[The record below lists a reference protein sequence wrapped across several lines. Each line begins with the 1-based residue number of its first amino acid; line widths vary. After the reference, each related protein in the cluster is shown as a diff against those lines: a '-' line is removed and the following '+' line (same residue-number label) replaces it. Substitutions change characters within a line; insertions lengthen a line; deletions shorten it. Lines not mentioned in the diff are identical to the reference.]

1 MQNIATIFW
10 DVKGISLCDVLAQG
24 KNINAELCHTQL
36 DKLVDAIQQKRRR
49 LRGNSFE
56 NFHFLQD
63 NPRPHTARLTQS
75 KLAEIG
81 FTVLPHPPY
90 SPDLSPSDYYLF
102 SPVKNSLHGKTYHSA
117 EEANDDLENWF
128 ASKPADFY
136 AHGLKQLPE
145 RWKKCVDLNST
156 APSATCT
163 SQVFFAYIPSARST
177 SR

>member
-1 MQNIATIFW
+1 M
-10 DVKGISLCDVLAQG
+10 KGILLCDVLPQG
-24 KNINAELCHTQL
+24 KNINAELYCTQV

-63 NPRPHTARLTQS
+63 NARPHTARLTQS

-102 SPVKNSLHGKTYHSA
+102 SPMKNSLRGKTYHTA
-117 EEANDDLENWF
+117 EEVNGDLENRF
-128 ASKPADFY
+128 TSKPAYFY
-136 AHGLKQLPE
+136 ANGIKQLSV
-145 RWKKCVDLNST
+145 RWKKCVDLKGDYF
-156 APSATCT
+156 
-163 SQVFFAYIPSARST
+163 QHFRST
-177 SR
+177 DE